1 MLRYDVENNDIDP
14 RFKVSD
20 HVRMSKHKNIF
31 SNGYTP
37 NWSEECQ
44 WTLLVILTVK
54 KLRERFMKKV
64 AKTNQTKFRIEKVI
78 KKKGDKLC

>member
-37 NWSEECQ
+37 NQSEECQ
-44 WTLLVILTVK
+44 
-54 KLRERFMKKV
+54 
-64 AKTNQTKFRIEKVI
+64 
-78 KKKGDKLC
+78 

>member
-44 WTLLVILTVK
+44 WTLLVILMVK

-78 KKKGDKLC
+78 KKKGDTLC

>member
-44 WTLLVILTVK
+44 WTLLVILMVK
-54 KLRERFMKKV
+54 KLRKRFMKKV

>member
-31 SNGYTP
+31 SNDYTP

-44 WTLLVILTVK
+44 WTLLVILMVK